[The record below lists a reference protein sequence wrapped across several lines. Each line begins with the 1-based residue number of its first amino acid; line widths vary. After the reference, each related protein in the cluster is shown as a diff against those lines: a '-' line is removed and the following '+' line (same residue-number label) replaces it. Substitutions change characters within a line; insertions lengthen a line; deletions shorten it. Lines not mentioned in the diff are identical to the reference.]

1 MALPDK
7 ELDILSCQ
15 RAISISVSDDPVPRA
30 LRITEALGL
39 DQELQPGLCR
49 ATTFRKAKAQDIFGA
64 IDNTHVLA
72 EDD

>member
-15 RAISISVSDDPVPRA
+15 RVICISVPDDPVPRA
-30 LRITEALGL
+30 LRITEAPGL
-39 DQELQPGLCR
+39 DQELQPGFCCT
-49 ATTFRKAKAQDIFGA
+49 AIFRKAKPQDIFGA
-64 IDNTHVLA
+64 IDNTYVLA